1 MRMKAVEDRLQS
13 IVEKDW
19 KQAATELLAER
30 QRTGNGEV
38 RPLLPLH
45 LCLTNSCA
53 FGTVIYDLKNIPV
66 TIDLPLVHERIM
78 RTWTYSS
85 LRITYLLCTTT
96 FLWD

>member
-38 RPLLPLH
+38 RPLLP
-45 LCLTNSCA
+45 
-53 FGTVIYDLKNIPV
+53 
-66 TIDLPLVHERIM
+66 
-78 RTWTYSS
+78 
-85 LRITYLLCTTT
+85 
-96 FLWD
+96 